1 MQDSIDPYGSVPE
14 TQPAPEEPTVA
25 VETPAPAAAV
35 VADEEPRG
43 RRSSAGKRGLGG
55 VWITLAVIVA
65 LAILGAVGWYGYQAK
80 VTRSAASEKL
90 AEATGLIESADEVV
104 LQIDEVVRAEVT
116 ANVGRKAAEAKT
128 KFDGASADL
137 DSAIT
142 MLEQAK
148 PDLSEA
154 EVLRANALANSA
166 KARITMLGQASPI
179 LDANVAAGSAIDPAQ
194 EAWTLMLDAEK
205 IADES
210 VKEYN
215 KLTKD
220 AVSKSATLT
229 VSAEAKFKESRL
241 KFDEAHKAFGAAGL
255 DVYLT
260 YIDQKLAALALSRQ
274 ADTSFVAGNNA
285 QANEYSNQY
294 NVKDKQVIELAK
306 KLPASPSAVIADAY
320 EKQAGEATKAY
331 FQARE
336 EATSADDEL
345 RALSE

>member
-1 MQDSIDPYGSVPE
+1 MQDSIDPE
-14 TQPAPEEPTVA
+14 ITAPDA
-25 VETPAPAAAV
+25 Q
-35 VADEEPRG
+35 PRG
-43 RRSSAGKRGLGG
+43 KKSLRGA
-55 VWITLAVIVA
+55 WITVAVIVA
-65 LAILGAVGWYGYQAK
+65 LALLGAVGWYGYQAK
-80 VTRSAASEKL
+80 VTRSAASDKL
-90 AEATGLIESADEVV
+90 AKAMALIEKADEVV
-104 LQIDEVVRAEVT
+104 LEIDEVVRAEVT

-128 KFDGASADL
+128 KLDGASADL

-142 MLEQAK
+142 MIEQAK

-154 EVLRANALANSA
+154 EVLRADALAKSA
-166 KARITMLGQASPI
+166 KARIAMLEQAGPI

-205 IADES
+205 IADDS

-229 VSAEAKFKESRL
+229 VSAEVKFKESRV
-241 KFDEAHKAFGAAGL
+241 KFDEAHKAFAAAGL

-274 ADTSFVAGNNA
+274 ADTSFVAGKNA

-306 KLPASPSAVIADAY
+306 KLPVSPSAAIADAY
-320 EKQAGEATKAY
+320 EKQAGEATKTY

-336 EATSADDEL
+336 EATNADDEL